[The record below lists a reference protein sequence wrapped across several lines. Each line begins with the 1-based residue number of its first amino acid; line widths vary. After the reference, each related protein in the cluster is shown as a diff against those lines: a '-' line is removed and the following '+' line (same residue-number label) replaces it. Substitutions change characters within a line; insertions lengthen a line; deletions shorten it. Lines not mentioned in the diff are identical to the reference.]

1 MVGVDGSSPLE
12 RTTFRISSV
21 CATPLLLICIARPL
35 SFLIGFRILSV
46 YTVPRCLLERFQ
58 RSRAYCDNSN
68 DLRNNSVVVTNRNR
82 TTSLHAWPSSP
93 ILIQYC
99 PFQSQSEMSL
109 RCAAIEFRPYSSIT
123 TYRKSVMKKTKI
135 VCTIGPKTESEEM
148 LTQLLEAGMNVMRL
162 NFSHGDYAEH
172 GQRITNMRAVMQ
184 KTGRQAAILL
194 DTKGPEIRTM
204 KLEGGNDAALKAGQT
219 FTFTTDQSVIG
230 NSERVAVTYPGFT
243 ADLKIGNTVLVD
255 DGLIGMEVTEV
266 TENTVVCKVLN
277 NGDLGENKG
286 VNLPGVSIQLP
297 ALAEKD
303 KRDLIFGCE
312 QGVDFVA
319 ASFIR
324 KRSDVLEI
332 REHLKQN
339 GGEHIQI
346 ISKIENQ
353 EGLNNFDEILE
364 ASDGIMVARGDLGV
378 EIPVEEV
385 IFAQKMMI
393 KKCNKARK
401 VVITATQMLDS
412 MIKNPRPT
420 RAEAGD
426 VANAILDGT
435 DAVMLSGESA
445 KGRYPLESVTIMATI
460 CERTDRVMKSR
471 IDSQS
476 DNRKMRITEAVCRGA
491 VETAEKLEAPLIVV
505 ATEGGKSAK
514 AVRKYF
520 PNATILALTTNPT
533 TARQLIL
540 SKGIETRLVTEIAS
554 TDDFYR
560 LGKEAALESGYGQ
573 KGDVVVLVSGA
584 LVPSGT
590 TNTASVHVL

>member
-1 MVGVDGSSPLE
+1 
-12 RTTFRISSV
+12 
-21 CATPLLLICIARPL
+21 
-35 SFLIGFRILSV
+35 
-46 YTVPRCLLERFQ
+46 
-58 RSRAYCDNSN
+58 
-68 DLRNNSVVVTNRNR
+68 
-82 TTSLHAWPSSP
+82 
-93 ILIQYC
+93 
-99 PFQSQSEMSL
+99 
-109 RCAAIEFRPYSSIT
+109 
-123 TYRKSVMKKTKI
+123 
-135 VCTIGPKTESEEM
+135 
-148 LTQLLEAGMNVMRL
+148 
-162 NFSHGDYAEH
+162 
-172 GQRITNMRAVMQ
+172 
-184 KTGRQAAILL
+184 
-194 DTKGPEIRTM
+194 
-204 KLEGGNDAALKAGQT
+204 
-219 FTFTTDQSVIG
+219 
-230 NSERVAVTYPGFT
+230 
-243 ADLKIGNTVLVD
+243 
-255 DGLIGMEVTEV
+255 
-266 TENTVVCKVLN
+266 
-277 NGDLGENKG
+277 LGENKG

-303 KRDLIFGCE
+303 KRDLVFGCE

-324 KRSDVLEI
+324 KRSDVMEI
-332 REHLKQN
+332 REHLKAH
-339 GGEHIQI
+339 GGENIQI

-393 KKCNKARK
+393 EKCNRARK

-445 KGRYPLESVTIMATI
+445 KGKYPLEAVSIMATI
-460 CERTDRVMKSR
+460 CERTDRVMQSR
-471 IDSQS
+471 IDTLHDS
-476 DNRKMRITEAVCRGA
+476 RKLRITEAVCRGA
-491 VETAEKLEAPLIVV
+491 VETAEKLDAPLIVV
-505 ATEGGKSAK
+505 ATAGGKSAK

-520 PNATILALTTNPT
+520 PDAMILALTTNPV

-540 SKGIETRLVTEIAS
+540 SKGVVPMLVKEIAS

-560 LGKEAALESGYGQ
+560 IGKEVAVESGLAQ
-573 KGDVVVLVSGA
+573 KGDIVVMVSGA
-584 LVPSGT
+584 LVSSGT

>member
-1 MVGVDGSSPLE
+1 
-12 RTTFRISSV
+12 
-21 CATPLLLICIARPL
+21 
-35 SFLIGFRILSV
+35 
-46 YTVPRCLLERFQ
+46 
-58 RSRAYCDNSN
+58 
-68 DLRNNSVVVTNRNR
+68 
-82 TTSLHAWPSSP
+82 
-93 ILIQYC
+93 
-99 PFQSQSEMSL
+99 
-109 RCAAIEFRPYSSIT
+109 
-123 TYRKSVMKKTKI
+123 MKKTKI

-148 LTQLLEAGMNVMRL
+148 LTKLLEMGMNVMRL
-162 NFSHGDYAEH
+162 NFSHGNYTEH
-172 GQRITNMRAVMQ
+172 GQRITNLRSVIG

-204 KLEGGNDAALKAGQT
+204 QLERSKEVSLKVGQT
-219 FTFTTDQSVIG
+219 FTFTTDQSFIG
-230 NSERVAVTYPGFT
+230 NNECVSVTYSGFSE
-243 ADLKIGNTVLVD
+243 DLKIGNTVLVD
-255 DGLIGMEVTEV
+255 DGLIGMEVTSV
-266 TENTVVCKVLN
+266 TKNTVLCKVLN
-277 NGDLGENKG
+277 NGILGEHKG

-303 KRDLIFGCE
+303 KRDLIFGCK
-312 QGVDFVA
+312 QGVDFIA

-332 REHLKQN
+332 REYLKAH
-339 GGEHIQI
+339 GGKHIQI

-353 EGLNNFDEILE
+353 EGLNKFDEILE

-445 KGRYPLESVTIMATI
+445 KGKYPLESVTIMATI

-471 IDSQS
+471 IESLQDS
-476 DNRKMRITEAVCRGA
+476 RKLRITEAVCRGA

-520 PNATILALTTNPT
+520 PNATILALTTNIT

-540 SKGIETRLVTEIAS
+540 SKGIETRVLSEIAS

-560 LGKEAALESGYGQ
+560 IGKEMALESKYAQ
-573 KGDVVVLVSGA
+573 KGDFVVMVSGA
-584 LVPSGT
+584 LVTSGT

>member
-1 MVGVDGSSPLE
+1 
-12 RTTFRISSV
+12 
-21 CATPLLLICIARPL
+21 
-35 SFLIGFRILSV
+35 
-46 YTVPRCLLERFQ
+46 
-58 RSRAYCDNSN
+58 
-68 DLRNNSVVVTNRNR
+68 
-82 TTSLHAWPSSP
+82 
-93 ILIQYC
+93 
-99 PFQSQSEMSL
+99 
-109 RCAAIEFRPYSSIT
+109 
-123 TYRKSVMKKTKI
+123 MKKTKI
-135 VCTIGPKTESEEM
+135 VCTIGPKTESKEM
-148 LTQLLEAGMNVMRL
+148 LSKLLHAGMNVMRL
-162 NFSHGDYAEH
+162 NFSHGDFEEH
-172 GQRITNMRAVMQ
+172 GNRITNLRAILQ
-184 KTGRQAAILL
+184 ETGMKAAILL

-204 KLEGGNDAALKAGQT
+204 KLENGNDVSLTAGQT
-219 FTFTTDQSVIG
+219 FTFTTDQTVIG
-230 NSERVAVTYPGFT
+230 SKDRVAVTYPGF
-243 ADLKIGNTVLVD
+243 AKDLSVGNTVLVD
-255 DGLIGMEVTEV
+255 DGLLGMEVIAV
-266 TENTVVCKVLN
+266 TETTVQCRVLN

-286 VNLPGVSIQLP
+286 VNLPGVSIALP

-303 KRDLIFGCE
+303 KGDLIFGCE
-312 QGVDFVA
+312 QGVDFIA

-332 REHLKQN
+332 REHLKLH
-339 GGEHIQI
+339 GGDHIQI

-393 KKCNKARK
+393 EKCNRARK

-426 VANAILDGT
+426 VANAIIDGT

-445 KGRYPLESVTIMATI
+445 KGKYPLEAVTIMATI
-460 CERTDRVMKSR
+460 CDRTDRVMPSR
-471 IDSQS
+471 IDSLNDS
-476 DNRKMRITEAVCRGA
+476 RKLRITEAVCRGA

-520 PNATILALTTNPT
+520 PKAEILALTTNAI
-533 TARQLIL
+533 TARQLLL
-540 SKGIETRLVTEIAS
+540 SKGVTCQLVDEIAS

-560 LGKEAALESGYGQ
+560 IGKAMAIETGLAK
-573 KGDVVVLVSGA
+573 KGEIVVMVSGA
-584 LVPSGT
+584 LVASGT
-590 TNTASVHVL
+590 TNTASVHLL

>member
-1 MVGVDGSSPLE
+1 
-12 RTTFRISSV
+12 
-21 CATPLLLICIARPL
+21 
-35 SFLIGFRILSV
+35 
-46 YTVPRCLLERFQ
+46 
-58 RSRAYCDNSN
+58 
-68 DLRNNSVVVTNRNR
+68 
-82 TTSLHAWPSSP
+82 
-93 ILIQYC
+93 
-99 PFQSQSEMSL
+99 
-109 RCAAIEFRPYSSIT
+109 
-123 TYRKSVMKKTKI
+123 MKKTKI

-148 LTQLLEAGMNVMRL
+148 LTSLLNAGMNVMRL
-162 NFSHGDYAEH
+162 NFSHGDYEEH
-172 GQRITNMRAVMQ
+172 GKRIKNMRAVIA

-204 KLEGGNDAALKAGQT
+204 KLEGGNDVSLTAGQT
-219 FTFTTDQSVIG
+219 FTFTTNQSVIG
-230 NSERVAVTYPGFT
+230 NAQQVAVTYPGFT
-243 ADLKIGNTVLVD
+243 SDLQPGDTVLVD
-255 DGLIGMEVTEV
+255 DGLIGMK
-266 TENTVVCKVLN
+266 VVEINADNVICQVLN
-277 NGDLGENKG
+277 NGELGENKG

-324 KRSDVLEI
+324 KRSDIVEI
-332 REHLKQN
+332 REHLKQH

-346 ISKIENQ
+346 IAKIENQ

-364 ASDGIMVARGDLGV
+364 VADGIMVARGDLGV

-393 KKCNKARK
+393 KQCNKARK

-445 KGRYPLESVTIMATI
+445 KGKYPLESVNIMATI
-460 CERTDRVMKSR
+460 CERTDRVMKPR
-471 IDSQS
+471 LQPLS
-476 DNRKMRITEAVCRGA
+476 DARKLRITEAVCCGA
-491 VETAEKLEAPLIVV
+491 VETAENLDAPLIVV

-514 AVRKYF
+514 SVRKYF
-520 PNATILALTTNPT
+520 PNATILALTTNQT
-533 TARQLIL
+533 TARQLVL
-540 SKGIETRLVTEIAS
+540 SKGIETCVVNEIAS

-560 LGKEAALESGYGQ
+560 IGKEAALNSGYAQ
-573 KGDVVVLVSGA
+573 KGDIVVMVSGA